1 MKKILMVLTSHSSLI
16 NTDSKTGVWLSEFT
30 DPYYELKDAG
40 FDVALA
46 SIKGG
51 EPPIDPTSALTENIT
66 EANRK
71 YQEDEV
77 LKNKFKNTKKIS
89 DFKSADFDAIFIPGG
104 HGPLF
109 DLAQNSDTGK
119 LIIDFYNEKKPVVAV
134 CHGSAAFIAAENY
147 QNGFLKDKKI
157 TCFSN
162 TEEKLVGKT
171 DQVPYLLE
179 DKLESFGAKIDN
191 AIIPFNSNVKT
202 DGNLITGQNPLSA
215 GPAAEELVKMLA

>member
-40 FDVALA
+40 FDVTLA
-46 SIKGG
+46 SVKGG

-71 YQEDEV
+71 YQKDEV
-77 LKNKFKNTKKIS
+77 LQNKFKNTKKIS
-89 DFKSADFDAIFIPGG
+89 EFQSSDFDALFIPGG

-109 DLAQNSDTGK
+109 DLAQDNSTGK

-134 CHGSAAFIAAENY
+134 CHGSAAFIAAENH
-147 QNGFLKDKKI
+147 QNGFLKDKNI

-171 DQVPYLLE
+171 NQVPYLLE

-215 GPAAEELVKMLA
+215 GPAAAELVKMLA